1 MQQRCGASTEGGNL
15 AAACSAPRCKGA
27 PSDCPT
33 RNEAPCIIFDTLFG
47 TNSAPVLLID
57 PQNDG
62 AVVDANRKA
71 LEFYGYS
78 REAFRQLHVWD
89 INTLGRA
96 VLPAMREISSW
107 EGGHYPQRFR
117 HRLADGSTRDVQV
130 YAGPVQLADCK
141 FLLCII
147 QDITAV
153 IETEQF
159 NRLLLDS
166 VNVGVCGIDDTGAFT
181 FVNPEAV
188 RAFGYLHE
196 SEVIKLGIRQFLED
210 SGELAG
216 DGIHPV
222 LRMATAGPA
231 PQGIECSMR
240 KADGTPFPVRL
251 VASPIRVGDRIQGSV
266 LSFTDLTRQ
275 REQEEQVADLINS
288 VPGIVF
294 QATMVAGGRF
304 SPTYFNAEA
313 TGFLGISPQTD
324 LTSLEVL
331 SSFLPR
337 SGWIGL
343 LRSLRRSGRA
353 LQPWEQEF
361 QINGREGGKW
371 LLGRAKTR
379 LQSNGDVAFTGVLLD
394 ITDRKRLE
402 ARLEEAAL
410 TDSLTGLKNRRHF
423 ELALNTAAERHAA
436 LGRRY
441 SLMVVDIDHFKRL
454 NDRYGHDAGDD
465 TLRHVAGILRLRSRT
480 MDCAARWGGE
490 EFAVLLPDT
499 GLDLASSLADDI
511 RSLVAASGFPVSGLS
526 VSIGVGEVAP
536 GEDAGAFFRR
546 VDAALYRA
554 KANGRDRVERA

>member
-1 MQQRCGASTEGGNL
+1 MEQRWGASTEGGHL
-15 AAACSAPRCKGA
+15 AAACSASECKGT
-27 PSDCPT
+27 PSHCPSN
-33 RNEAPCIIFDTLFG
+33 NETLCIIFDTLFG
-47 TNSAPVLLID
+47 TNSAPILLIN
-57 PQNDG
+57 PQDDG
-62 AVVDANRKA
+62 AIVDANRKA

-96 VLPAMREISSW
+96 VLPVMREISSW
-107 EGGHYPQRFR
+107 AGGHYPQRFR
-117 HRLADGSTRDVQV
+117 HRLADGTIRDVQV
-130 YAGPVQLADCK
+130 YAGPVQLSDQK
-141 FLLCII
+141 LLLCIV

-188 RAFGYLHE
+188 RAFGFLHE
-196 SEVIKLGIRQFLED
+196 SEVIKLGIRRFLGD
-210 SGELAG
+210 AGEQAG
-216 DGIHPV
+216 KDIHPI
-222 LRMATAGPA
+222 LRMASTGPA
-231 PQGIECSMR
+231 NQGIECFMR

-251 VASPIRVGDRIQGSV
+251 VASPIRVGDQVQGSV

-294 QATMVAGGRF
+294 QAVMAAGGRF
-304 SPTYFNAEA
+304 SPTYVNAAA
-313 TGFLGISPQTD
+313 TGFLGVSPETD
-324 LTSLEVL
+324 LTSPEVL

-337 SGWIGL
+337 SGSIGL
-343 LRSLRRSGRA
+343 LRSLKRSAER
-353 LQPWEQEF
+353 LQPWEREF
-361 QINGREGGKW
+361 QISSREGGKW

-410 TDSLTGLKNRRHF
+410 TDPLTGLRNRRHF
-423 ELALNTAAERHAA
+423 EQDLKTSAERHAA
-436 LGRRY
+436 LGRAY
-441 SLMVVDIDHFKRL
+441 SLMIVDIDHFKQL
-454 NDRYGHDAGDD
+454 NDRYGHDVGDD
-465 TLRHVAGILRLRSRT
+465 TLRHVASILRLRSRAI
-480 MDCAARWGGE
+480 DCAARWGGE

-499 GLDLASSLADDI
+499 GLDFASSLASEI
-511 RSLVAASGFPVSGLS
+511 RSQVADAGFPASGLT
-526 VSIGVGEVAP
+526 VSIGVGEVAA
-536 GEDAGAFFRR
+536 GEDASVFFRR

-554 KANGRDRVERA
+554 KANGRDRVELA

>member
-1 MQQRCGASTEGGNL
+1 MEQRCGASEGGRL
-15 AAACSAPRCKGA
+15 AATCSSPECKGA
-27 PSDCPT
+27 PLRCSAK
-33 RNEAPCIIFDTLFG
+33 NNAHCIIFDTLFG
-47 TNSAPVLLID
+47 TNSAPILLID
-57 PQNDG
+57 PEDDG
-62 AVVDANRKA
+62 AIVDANMKA

-89 INTLGRA
+89 INTLGRS
-96 VLPAMREISSW
+96 VLPVMREISSW
-107 EGGHYPQRFR
+107 SGGHYPQRFR
-117 HRLADGSTRDVQV
+117 HRLADGTIRDVHV
-130 YAGPVQLADCK
+130 YAGPVQLPDCK
-141 FLLCII
+141 FLLCIV

-153 IETEQF
+153 IEAEQF

-196 SEVIKLGIRQFLED
+196 SEVIKLGLHRFLGD
-210 SGELAG
+210 AG
-216 DGIHPV
+216 APVGNEMHPI
-222 LRMATAGPA
+222 LRMASTGPA
-231 PQGIECSMR
+231 NQGIECFMR
-240 KADGTPFPVRL
+240 KSDGTPFPVRL
-251 VASPIRVGDRIQGSV
+251 VVSPIRVGDRTQGSV
-266 LSFTDLTRQ
+266 LSFTDLTKQ

-294 QATMVAGGRF
+294 QAVMTASGRF
-304 SPTYFNAEA
+304 SPTYFNAAA
-313 TGFLGISPQTD
+313 TGFLGISSETD

-343 LRSLRRSGRA
+343 LRSLRRSARW

-361 QINGREGGKW
+361 QINGKEGGKW

-379 LQSNGDVAFTGVLLD
+379 LQPNGDVAFTGVLLD

-423 ELALNTAAERHAA
+423 EQILKTSAERHAA
-436 LGRRY
+436 LGRPY
-441 SLMVVDIDHFKRL
+441 SLMIVDIDHFKQL
-454 NDRYGHDAGDD
+454 NDRYGHDVGDD
-465 TLRHVAGILRLRSRT
+465 TLRHVAGILQLRSRP

-490 EFAVLLPDT
+490 EFVVLLPDT
-499 GLDLASSLADDI
+499 GLDFASSLASEI
-511 RSLVAASGFPVSGLS
+511 RSQVAEAGFPASGLT
-526 VSIGVGEVAP
+526 VSIGVGEVAA
-536 GEDAGAFFRR
+536 GEDASTFFRR

-554 KANGRDRVERA
+554 KANGRDRVELA

>member
-1 MQQRCGASTEGGNL
+1 MEQRCSASEGGHL
-15 AAACSAPRCKGA
+15 AAVCSEPGCKGTPLRCSAK
-27 PSDCPT
+27 
-33 RNEAPCIIFDTLFG
+33 NEAFCAIFDTLFG
-47 TNSAPVLLID
+47 TNSAPILLINPED
-57 PQNDG
+57 DG
-62 AVVDANRKA
+62 AVVDANKKA

-96 VLPAMREISSW
+96 VLPVMREISSW
-107 EGGHYPQRFR
+107 AGGHYPQRFR
-117 HRLADGSTRDVQV
+117 HRLADGTIRDVQV

-141 FLLCII
+141 LLLCIV

-153 IETEQF
+153 IEAEQF

-188 RAFGYLHE
+188 RAFGVLHE
-196 SEVIKLGIRQFLED
+196 SEVIKLGIHRFLGD
-210 SGELAG
+210 AGEQAG
-216 DGIHPV
+216 GEIHPI
-222 LRMATAGPA
+222 LRMASTGPTA
-231 PQGIECSMR
+231 QGIECFMR
-240 KADGTPFPVRL
+240 KADGTLFPVRL
-251 VASPIRVGDRIQGSV
+251 VVSPIRVGDRIQGSV
-266 LSFTDLTRQ
+266 LSFTDLTKQ

-294 QATMVAGGRF
+294 QAVMAANGRF
-304 SPTYFNAEA
+304 SPTYFNAAA
-313 TGFLGISPQTD
+313 TGFLGISSEID
-324 LTSLEVL
+324 LTSPEVL

-337 SGWIGL
+337 FGWIGL
-343 LRSLRRSGRA
+343 LRSLKRSARWQ
-353 LQPWEQEF
+353 QPWEREF

-402 ARLEEAAL
+402 ARLEAAAL

-423 ELALNTAAERHAA
+423 EQALKTSAERHLAQA
-436 LGRRY
+436 RPY
-441 SLMVVDIDHFKRL
+441 SLMVVDIDHFKQL
-454 NDRYGHDAGDD
+454 NDRYGHDVGDD
-465 TLRHVAGILRLRSRT
+465 TLRHVAGILQLRSRE

-499 GLDLASSLADDI
+499 GLEFASSLANDI
-511 RSLVAASGFPVSGLS
+511 RSHVAEAGFPADGLS
-526 VSIGVGEVAP
+526 VSIGVGEVAS
-536 GEDAGAFFRR
+536 GEDPGAFFRR

-554 KANGRDRVERA
+554 KANGRNRVELA